1 MVVAAV
7 LALII
12 VQHPLLLALDRL
24 HNWVSLSQ
32 RVHLNELLTVCVC
45 IAVPLIACYG
55 RVALISESS
64 RFLSLKTIWTSSLEV

>member
-1 MVVAAV
+1 MVAAV
-7 LALII
+7 LALVV

-24 HNWVSLSQ
+24 HNRVSLSQ
-32 RVHLNELLTVCVC
+32 RIHLNELLAICVC
-45 IAVPLIACYG
+45 IALPLIACYG